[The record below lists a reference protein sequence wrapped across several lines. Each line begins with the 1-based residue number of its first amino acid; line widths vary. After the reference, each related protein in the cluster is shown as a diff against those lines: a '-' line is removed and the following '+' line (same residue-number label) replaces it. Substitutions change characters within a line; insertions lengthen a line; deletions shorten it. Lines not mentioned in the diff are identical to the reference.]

1 MGKLIAINIS
11 EKRGTEK
18 KEIQEAQLVTDFGIA
33 GDAHAGKWHR
43 QVSLLS
49 FEKIEDF
56 KARGARIENGAF
68 GENLIVSGFDF
79 KTLPLGTR
87 FQIGDALLEM
97 TQIGKQCHSYCAIYQ
112 RMGEC
117 IMPKEGVFAVVL
129 KGGTIKKGDEVTMIP
144 ANFYATVRDR
154 NKAADTLTATVITGK
169 NRGEKLCMMDGK
181 IRAAARYCFFWSLVR
196 KKAVQKE
203 QITFLSWRLRF
214 VFPCLRQNV
223 RILWRG
229 TMKKKD
235 RSGVMQ

>member
-87 FQIGDALLEM
+87 FQIGDTLLEM
-97 TQIGKQCHSYCAIYQ
+97 TQIGKQCHSHCAIYQ

-154 NKAADTLTATVITGK
+154 NKAADIDSD
-169 NRGEKLCMMDGK
+169 RH
-181 IRAAARYCFFWSLVR
+181 YR
-196 KKAVQKE
+196 KKQGRKALHDGWKNPCGTKFRCRNV
-203 QITFLSWRLRF
+203 SWPAQTRYE
-214 VFPCLRQNV
+214 
-223 RILWRG
+223 
-229 TMKKKD
+229 
-235 RSGVMQ
+235 